1 MIRNFIKNK
10 IENYTNKRDL
20 TTGSL
25 SKGIWYL
32 ALPMIIGYMLQVTFN
47 LVDMFWVGRL
57 GPVALAAVAMS
68 GVVTMILITLIV
80 GVNIGTLA
88 LVSRFVGA
96 KDMDSAD
103 NAAMQSLIIGFV
115 ASVIIG
121 IIGFFL
127 TPPMLKLLGARG
139 DVLILGSGYIR
150 IFYAGLAFVFFM
162 FTISAILRGSGDSV
176 TPTVIL
182 AIATGINIVL
192 DPLMIFGIGFP
203 RMGINGAALATVFSF
218 CIGGIIGLE
227 VLLKGR
233 SHIHLNLR
241 RFKIDFDII
250 RRIFKIGIPASAQ
263 MTMRGFMGAVLM
275 AIVASFG
282 TFAIAAYG
290 VGLRLTMIVMM
301 PGFGFAMAAATM
313 VGQNLGAGHPERGE
327 KSAWLA
333 TSYYFIFMV
342 FCAAAFITFAREL
355 ISIFNKSPE
364 VVQLGI
370 GFLRITSW
378 SFLFIPFGL
387 VIGRAIMGAGDTV
400 PPMIIT
406 LISLWFFQIPAAY
419 ILAKPLGFGLNG
431 VWYAILAASVL
442 QAVLTTCWFKIGLWK
457 RKKV

>member
-1 MIRNFIKNK
+1 MIKNFIKNK

-25 SKGIWYL
+25 SKSIWYL
-32 ALPMIIGYMLQVTFN
+32 ALPMIIGHMLQVTFN
-47 LVDMFWVGRL
+47 LADMFWVGRL

-68 GVVTMILITLIV
+68 GVVMMILITLIV

-103 NAAMQSLIIGFV
+103 NAAMQSLIIGFT

-139 DVLILGSGYIR
+139 DVLLLGSGYIR

-203 RMGINGAALATVFSF
+203 RMGINGAALATVLSF
-218 CIGGIIGLE
+218 FIGGLIGLE
-227 VLLKGR
+227 VLLRGR
-233 SHIHLNLR
+233 SHIHLKPHH
-241 RFKIDFDII
+241 FKIDIETMHRVI
-250 RRIFKIGIPASAQ
+250 KIGIPASTQ
-263 MTMRGFMGAVLM
+263 MIMRGLMGAVLM

-282 TFAIAAYG
+282 TFAIASYG
-290 VGLRLTMIVMM
+290 VGIRLSMFVLM

-313 VGQNLGAGHPERGE
+313 VGQNLGAGHPDRGE
-327 KSAWLA
+327 SSAWLA

-342 FCAAAFITFAREL
+342 VCAAAFIIFAPQL
-355 ISIFNKSPE
+355 ISIFNRSSD
-364 VVQLGI
+364 VVGLGI
-370 GFLRITSW
+370 EFLRITSW

-387 VIGRAIMGAGDTV
+387 ILGRAIMGAGDTV
-400 PPMIIT
+400 PHMVIT
-406 LISLWFFQIPAAY
+406 LISLWLFQIPAAY

-442 QAVLTTCWFKIGLWK
+442 QSVLTTTWFKIGLWK